1 MLPNEPL
8 PAGYSGLFYLI
19 HTHVSISISNAC
31 QLPPNSARQR
41 LGGKRAP
48 RGAHVA
54 GKKQKKKNREKAKVN
69 QGGMETSEEDVQV
82 TPSCRG
88 GGYCDSRKGCW
99 GWKLGV
105 RGKISEQGN
114 AGIPKGAGLGK

>member
-48 RGAHVA
+48 RGARVA
-54 GKKQKKKNREKAKVN
+54 GKKQKKNREKAKVN
-69 QGGMETSEEDVQV
+69 QGGMEMSKEDVQV

-88 GGYCDSRKGCW
+88 GGY
-99 GWKLGV
+99 
-105 RGKISEQGN
+105 
-114 AGIPKGAGLGK
+114 